1 MGKSCLHPLGVSC
14 RVASLAAGLG
24 CGGPECS
31 GPLQTSSSRS
41 VERWPRLPLGGRSSC
56 GSTQRPIR
64 ERRLAG
70 SPVQTAG
77 LRSGGPFASSHSS
90 SLVIRVVL
98 SGDGLDSPGQ
108 SVQLQDAVGHPGSS
122 SSDRRPAA
130 GLRGG
135 GEAGLRGAT
144 RSRRMARVAA
154 GMKLV
159 RQVGELTLPGYSA
172 QGEAAAGRVDGPC
185 PAGPHQSELD
195 LKHPPGRVG
204 RGTSVLPAGRGT
216 NALGPGRRSRY
227 GGG

>member
-1 MGKSCLHPLGVSC
+1 MRKKKLEKMGKSCRHPLGVSC

-77 LRSGGPFASSHSS
+77 LRGGGPFASSHSS

-98 SGDGLDSPGQ
+98 SGDGLDSPGR
-108 SVQLQDAVGHPGSS
+108 SVQLQDAVLQ
-122 SSDRRPAA
+122 PASA
-130 GLRGG
+130 G
-135 GEAGLRGAT
+135 
-144 RSRRMARVAA
+144 
-154 GMKLV
+154 
-159 RQVGELTLPGYSA
+159 
-172 QGEAAAGRVDGPC
+172 
-185 PAGPHQSELD
+185 
-195 LKHPPGRVG
+195 
-204 RGTSVLPAGRGT
+204 AGRGE
-216 NALGPGRRSRY
+216 
-227 GGG
+227 GGGGGRGDERCQP